1 MSAVIGI
8 LIAIGILLSA
18 AIATLKENLKRFKKK
33 TDMKTA
39 KKYKLTDETI
49 QVSGHTLHR
58 IEALTDFCNAHKGE
72 KGGFVESEDNLSQS
86 NDCWV
91 YDDAK
96 VFSNAMVSDDALVF
110 GNAQVY
116 DKARVFG
123 VAFVFNDAV
132 VCGDAEVRGN
142 ARVFGKAIVYDDAE
156 VCGYAE
162 VSEDALVYKDAKI
175 CGNARVLGN
184 ASIWG
189 NAKIW
194 GNASISDN
202 VRVYDNARVSG
213 NARVYGNAK
222 ICGDAKVESASDYI
236 VFKNWWS
243 SGRYFTW
250 TRSNNMWSVG
260 CFYGK
265 GEELIAKAYKDSELS
280 GREYER
286 VVKYVESILKDNEND
301 KR

>member
-1 MSAVIGI
+1 
-8 LIAIGILLSA
+8 
-18 AIATLKENLKRFKKK
+18 
-33 TDMKTA
+33 MKTA

-49 QVSGHTLHR
+49 QVDGHTLHR

-72 KGGFVESEDNLSQS
+72 KGGFVESEENLSQDD
-86 NDCWV
+86 DCWIF
-91 YDDAK
+91 DDAK
-96 VFSNAMVSDDALVF
+96 VWGDAMVFDDALVF

-116 DKARVFG
+116 DKARVFD

-142 ARVFGKAIVYDDAE
+142 AE
-156 VCGYAE
+156 VW
-162 VSEDALVYKDAKI
+162 D
-175 CGNARVLGN
+175 
-184 ASIWG
+184 
-189 NAKIW
+189 
-194 GNASISDN
+194 
-202 VRVYDNARVSG
+202 
-213 NARVYGNAK
+213 NARVYGNARVWGNASIYGNAK
-222 ICGDAKVESASDYI
+222 VCGYAGVYGDARVYGDAKVESASDYI

-260 CFYGK
+260 CFYGT
-265 GEELIAKAYKDSELS
+265 GEGLIAKAYKDNELS